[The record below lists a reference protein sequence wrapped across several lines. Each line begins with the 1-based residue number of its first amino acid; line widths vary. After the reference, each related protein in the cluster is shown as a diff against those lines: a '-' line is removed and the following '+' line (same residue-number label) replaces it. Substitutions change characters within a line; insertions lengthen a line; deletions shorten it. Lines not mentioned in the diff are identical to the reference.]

1 MGLSHSPGIVTSGLI
16 YSIDAANTRSYSGS
30 GLTVNGLVGGLGG
43 TLVNGT
49 GFSSSDN
56 GSFFFDGT
64 NDYINTNIF
73 SSSIGFT
80 SSNFTISLWTKIK
93 DYSQYNAFVT
103 RTSGN
108 LPAPLDFFILNDGSY
123 APGYVNV
130 NLGGVAG
137 WTSIMSSSV
146 FPLTWTYLTF
156 MLNSTTMSIFY
167 NGVLNNTGTL
177 TATRVES
184 ANSIKIGTREDGVTR
199 MNGNISQVQIYNRAL
214 SATEIRQNFNAT
226 RKRYGV

>member
-1 MGLSHSPGIVTSGLI
+1 MGLSHSPGIVTSGLVFM
-16 YSIDAANTRSYSGS
+16 IDPGNSRSYAGS

-49 GFSSSDN
+49 GFSSADN

-123 APGYVNV
+123 APGYINV

-137 WTSIMSSSV
+137 WNSIMSSSV

-184 ANSIKIGTREDGVTR
+184 ANSIKIGTREDGFTR

-214 SATEIRQNFNAT
+214 SSTEIRQNFNAT

>member
-16 YSIDAANTRSYSGS
+16 YSIDAANTRSYAGS

-43 TLVNGT
+43 TIVNGT
-49 GFSSSDN
+49 GFSSADN

-108 LPAPLDFFILNDGSY
+108 LPAPLDFFTLPN
-123 APGYVNV
+123 GYINV

-137 WTSIMSSSV
+137 WTSINSSSA

-167 NGVLNNTGTL
+167 NGVLNNTATL

-184 ANSIKIGTREDGVTR
+184 ANSIKIGTREDGFTR

-214 SATEIRQNFNAT
+214 SSTEVRQNFNAT
-226 RKRYGV
+226 RKRYGI

>member
-1 MGLSHSPGIVTSGLI
+1 MGIAYNTSIVSDGLVFAF
-16 YSIDAANTRSYSGS
+16 DAGNTRSYSGS
-30 GLTVNGLVGGLGG
+30 GITVNGLVGGLGG

-49 GFSSSDN
+49 GFSSANN

-64 NDYINTNIF
+64 NDFINTNIF

-108 LPAPLDFFILNDGSY
+108 LPAPLDFFTLPN
-123 APGYVNV
+123 GYINV

-137 WTSIMSSSV
+137 WTSINSSSA

-184 ANSIKIGTREDGVTR
+184 ANSIKIGTREDGFTR
-199 MNGNISQVQIYNRAL
+199 MNGNLSQVQIYNRAL
-214 SATEIRQNFNAT
+214 SAQEISQNFNAT
-226 RKRYGV
+226 RDRYGI

>member
-1 MGLSHSPGIVTSGLI
+1 MGLSHSPGIVTSGLVFM
-16 YSIDAANTRSYSGS
+16 IDPGNSRSYSGS
-30 GLTVNGLVGGLGG
+30 GITVNGLVSGLGG

-49 GFSSSDN
+49 GFSSADN

-73 SSSIGFT
+73 SSSIGLT

-123 APGYVNV
+123 APGYINV

-177 TATRVES
+177 TAARVES

>member
-226 RKRYGV
+226 KKRYGL

>member
-1 MGLSHSPGIVTSGLI
+1 MGLSHSPGIVIDGLI
-16 YSIDAANTRSYSGS
+16 YSIDAANTRSYTGS
-30 GLTVNGLVGGLGG
+30 GNTVNGLISGFGG

-49 GFSSSDN
+49 GFSSANN
-56 GSFFFDGT
+56 GTFFFDGT
-64 NDYINTNIF
+64 NDYIDTNIF

-108 LPAPLDFFILNDGSY
+108 LPAPLDFFILPSGNI
-123 APGYVNV
+123 NI
-130 NLGGVAG
+130 NLGGVSG
-137 WTSIMSSSV
+137 WTSIVSSSV

-156 MLNSTTMSIFY
+156 MINSTTMSIFY
-167 NGVLNNTGTL
+167 NDVLNNTGTL
-177 TATRVES
+177 TAARVES
-184 ANSIKIGTREDGVTR
+184 ANSIKIGTREDGFTR
-199 MNGNISQVQIYNRAL
+199 MNGNIGQVQIYNRAL

-226 RKRYGV
+226 RKRFGI

>member
-1 MGLSHSPGIVTSGLI
+1 MGLSHSPGIVTSGLV
-16 YSIDAANTRSYSGS
+16 YSIDAANTRSYAGS
-30 GLTVNGLVGGLGG
+30 GLTVNGLVSGLGG

-49 GFSSSDN
+49 GFSSANN

-123 APGYVNV
+123 APGYINV

-167 NGVLNNTGTL
+167 NGVLNNTATL

-184 ANSIKIGTREDGVTR
+184 ANSIKIGTREDGFTR

>member
-1 MGLSHSPGIVTSGLI
+1 MGLDHSPAIITDGLVF
-16 YSIDAANTRSYSGS
+16 YLDPANKRSYAGS

-49 GFSSSDN
+49 GFSSADN

-123 APGYVNV
+123 APGYINV

-137 WTSIMSSSV
+137 WTGIMSSSV

-184 ANSIKIGTREDGVTR
+184 ANSIKIGTREDGFTR

-214 SATEIRQNFNAT
+214 TQQEIVQNYNAT
-226 RKRYGV
+226 KGRFGL